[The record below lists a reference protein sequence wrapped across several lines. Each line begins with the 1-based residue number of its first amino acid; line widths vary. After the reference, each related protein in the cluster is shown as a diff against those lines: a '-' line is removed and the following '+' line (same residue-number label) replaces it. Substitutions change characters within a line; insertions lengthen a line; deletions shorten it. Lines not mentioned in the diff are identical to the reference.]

1 MCVCVYVFVYVPWIH
16 IIERTIYCYHIDFTL
31 SIYKY
36 MYIYIYICDDD
47 DDDDDIKF
55 SSTKIGSC
63 RPLRS
68 CGKKIIIK

>member
-1 MCVCVYVFVYVPWIH
+1 MRLI
-16 IIERTIYCYHIDFTL
+16 L
-31 SIYKY
+31 N
-36 MYIYIYICDDD
+36 D

-55 SSTKIGSC
+55 ISTKIGSC